1 MSSGLSCDGY
11 KREIYCNVA
20 LVQYSLYDDS
30 RDEIQKTK
38 KKCKRRRRETHTHTR
53 NESNMRGGT
62 GKSSLYCLFAA
73 AAAVVVDDVVR
84 LYSVLFSVNGKV
96 CIESCL
102 VIKLAHM
109 DFGHAEE
116 CATKRKTIGSFF

>member
-30 RDEIQKTK
+30 KDEIQKK
-38 KKCKRRRRETHTHTR
+38 MQETTQR
-53 NESNMRGGT
+53 SRESNMRGGT

-73 AAAVVVDDVVR
+73 VVVVDDVVR

-109 DFGHAEE
+109 DFGLRARQRMCNE
-116 CATKRKTIGSFF
+116 TKNDS